1 MVKKN
6 KTKSKIPM
14 NGGKGMNRI
23 KLLVADDHKIF
34 RQGIKK
40 LLEEEKDLQVVGEAK
55 DGRDAVKK
63 TQELKPD
70 VVLMDVAMADL
81 NGLQATRQIKKTVP
95 DTKVLMVTMHKN
107 EEYVLQS
114 FQAGASAYV
123 LKEGAVEELV
133 AAIRSVHHEKSF
145 LSPTIS
151 KTVIDAYLRKIETG
165 TMQTPFDL
173 LTDREREVLQ
183 LIAEGYTNREVAK
196 ALYIS
201 VKTVEAHRAHI
212 MQKLD
217 IHEVAKLVKY
227 AIQKGLVDLTT

>member
-1 MVKKN
+1 MKK
-6 KTKSKIPM
+6 
-14 NGGKGMNRI
+14 I
-23 KLLVADDHKIF
+23 KLMVADDHKIF

-40 LLEEEKDLQVVGEAK
+40 LLEEEPDLQVAGEAAN
-55 DGRDAVKK
+55 GREAVKK
-63 TQELKPD
+63 ATELKPD
-70 VVLMDVAMADL
+70 VILMDIAMANL
-81 NGLQATRQIKKTVP
+81 NGLEATKQIKKVLP
-95 DTKVLMVTMHKN
+95 DVKVIMLTMHKN

-114 FQAGASAYV
+114 FQAGASGFI

-133 AAIRSVHHEKSF
+133 SAIRSIHQDKSF

-151 KTVIDAYLRKIETG
+151 KTLIDAYLRKAETG
-165 TMQTPFDL
+165 KTETPFDL

-196 ALYIS
+196 ALFIS

-212 MQKLD
+212 MQKLN

-227 AIQKGLVDLTT
+227 AIQKGLVDLNI

>member
-1 MVKKN
+1 MKKV
-6 KTKSKIPM
+6 
-14 NGGKGMNRI
+14 

-40 LLEEEKDLQVVGEAK
+40 LLEEEPDLQVVGEAA
-55 DGRDAVKK
+55 DGREAVKK
-63 TQELKPD
+63 ATELKPD
-70 VVLMDVAMADL
+70 VILMDIAMANL
-81 NGLQATRQIKKTVP
+81 NGLEATKQIKKVLP
-95 DTKVLMVTMHKN
+95 DVKVIMLTMHKN

-114 FQAGASAYV
+114 FQAGASGYI

-133 AAIRSVHHEKSF
+133 SAIRSIHQDKSV

-151 KTVIDAYLRKIETG
+151 KTLIDAYLRKMETG
-165 TMQTPFDL
+165 KTETPFDL

-196 ALYIS
+196 SLFIS

-212 MQKLD
+212 MQKLN
-217 IHEVAKLVKY
+217 IHEIARLVKY
-227 AIQKGLVDLTT
+227 AIQKGLVDLNV

>member
-1 MVKKN
+1 MKKV
-6 KTKSKIPM
+6 
-14 NGGKGMNRI
+14 

-40 LLEEEKDLQVVGEAK
+40 LLEEESDLQVVGEAA
-55 DGRDAVKK
+55 DGRETIKK
-63 TQELKPD
+63 ATELKPD
-70 VVLMDVAMADL
+70 VILMDIAMANL
-81 NGLQATRQIKKTVP
+81 NGLQATRQIKKILP
-95 DTKVLMVTMHKN
+95 DTKVIMVTMHKN

-114 FQAGASAYV
+114 FQAGASGYI

-133 AAIRSVHHEKSF
+133 SAIRTIHQDKSF

-151 KTVIDAYLRKIETG
+151 KTLIDAYLRKMETG
-165 TMQTPFDL
+165 KTETPFDL

-196 ALYIS
+196 ALFIS

-212 MQKLD
+212 MQKLN
-217 IHEVAKLVKY
+217 IHEIAKLVKY
-227 AIQKGLVDLTT
+227 AIQKGLVDLNA

>member
-1 MVKKN
+1 MKK
-6 KTKSKIPM
+6 
-14 NGGKGMNRI
+14 I

-40 LLEEEKDLQVVGEAK
+40 LLEEESDLQVVGEAS

-63 TQELKPD
+63 ATELKPD
-70 VVLMDVAMADL
+70 VILMDIAMANL
-81 NGLQATRQIKKTVP
+81 NGLEATRHIKKQLP
-95 DTKVLMVTMHKN
+95 SAKVIMVTMHKN

-114 FQAGASAYV
+114 FQAGASGFI

-133 AAIRSVHHEKSF
+133 SAIRSINSDKSF
-145 LSPTIS
+145 LSPSIS
-151 KTVIDAYLRKIETG
+151 KTLIDAYMRKMETG
-165 TMQTPFDL
+165 KTETPFDL

-196 ALYIS
+196 SLFIS

-212 MQKLD
+212 MQKLNIHD
-217 IHEVAKLVKY
+217 IAKLVKY
-227 AIQKGLVDLTT
+227 AIQKGLVDLNV

>member
-1 MVKKN
+1 MKK
-6 KTKSKIPM
+6 
-14 NGGKGMNRI
+14 I

-40 LLEEEKDLQVVGEAK
+40 LLEEQNDLQIVGEAK
-55 DGRDAVKK
+55 DGREAVKK
-63 TQELKPD
+63 AQELKPD
-70 VVLMDVAMADL
+70 IILMDVAMADL
-81 NGLQATRQIKKTVP
+81 NGLQATREIKKALP
-95 DTKVLMVTMHKN
+95 DTKVLMLTMHKN

-114 FQAGASAYV
+114 FQAGASGYV
-123 LKEGAVEELV
+123 LKEGAVEDLV
-133 AAIRSVHHEKSF
+133 AAIHSVDNDKSF

-151 KTVIDAYLRKIETG
+151 KTVIDAYVRKMETG
-165 TMQTPFDL
+165 KMETPFDL

-196 ALYIS
+196 SLYIS

-212 MQKLD
+212 MRKLN